1 MVCTGEERLNVKLDG
16 SDLLKSLEKGSKE
29 AFDLFYEKYVSF
41 VLHIA
46 SQVLG
51 DRIEAEDICHDIFLE
66 VFQKPYEY
74 NAKKGTVEAWLAVKT
89 KHRSI
94 DRLRK
99 KQPIL
104 IHKLEQLD
112 TPAAVRTEMHVL
124 RELEKEVLLEA
135 MKYIPKMQQKVIYGV
150 YFEDK
155 TQKELAKSLN
165 RPLGTV
171 KSMVRYGLQNMRKQ
185 KHLNH
190 WMESSGSEQR

>member
-1 MVCTGEERLNVKLDG
+1 MNRTG
-16 SDLLKSLEKGSKE
+16 SDLLKLLEKGSKE

-46 SQVLG
+46 TQVLG
-51 DRIEAEDICHDIFLE
+51 DRMEAEDICHDIFLD
-66 VFQKPYEY
+66 VFQKPFEY
-74 NAKKGTVEAWLAVKT
+74 NSKKGTVEAWLAVKT

-99 KQPIL
+99 KQPVL

-112 TPAAVRTEMHVL
+112 TPAAVRTEMYVL
-124 RELEKEVLLEA
+124 RELERDVLLEA
-135 MKYIPKMQQKVIYGV
+135 LKQLPKMQQKVIYGV

-155 TQKELAKSLN
+155 TQKELASSLN

-190 WMESSGSEQR
+190 WLDSNGSEQR